1 MSPRN
6 KSLEV
11 FLHGKHVGVL
21 TGNGLRMSFQYD
33 AGIVAEYGSS
43 SVLLS
48 LSLPVGR
55 KKIDGA
61 AVYNYFDGLLPEGPV
76 RSHLASENGLSTP
89 DALGLLAILG
99 ADCAGAVQALPAD
112 TPPGGPE
119 GPQPMTADEVNG
131 VVEALPTWDL
141 PDDFAITASLGG
153 IQSKVLLSRHGD
165 GWAWPG
171 RGAVSTHIIKPEPL
185 DSPVQH
191 LLASEDWTL
200 KVAAAASLPA
210 AEAHLAAFGSRQ
222 AIVVTRY
229 DRTPDG
235 GRLHQ
240 EDFTQA
246 LALAS
251 TSKYE
256 TSMRLPSRLTQLAK
270 AAAPHSR
277 DDREFRRALLRAI
290 TFNLVIGNGDAHSK
304 NYSILLRDG
313 GEVMLAPLYDIA
325 PTLLLYA
332 PSNGAGHAVGG
343 QSLLNYLTL
352 DHVIREGVAWGM
364 DSGDAQD
371 TATAVL
377 ESVATAAA
385 AVPAPEEIGF
395 LSELVATRADDL
407 LAGRTA
413 RRALSGQ
420 LPAGG

>member
-11 FLHGKHVGVL
+11 FLHGQHIGVL
-21 TGNGLRMSFQYD
+21 TGSGLRMSFQYD
-33 AGIVAEYGSS
+33 PDVVAEYGASS
-43 SVLLS
+43 ILLS

-55 KKIDGA
+55 KKIDGP
-61 AVYNYFDGLLPEGPV
+61 AVYNYFDGLLPEGQV

-89 DALGLLAILG
+89 DALGLLTILG
-99 ADCAGAVQALPAD
+99 ADCAGAVQALPAGTSPD
-112 TPPGGPE
+112 GPADA
-119 GPQPMTADEVNG
+119 QPMTAEEVAG

-153 IQSKVLLSRHGD
+153 IQSKVLLSRSGD

-171 RGAVSTHIIKPEPL
+171 RGAVSTHLIKPEPP
-185 DSPVQH
+185 DSPVPH
-191 LLASEDWTL
+191 LLAAEDWAL
-200 KVAAAASLPA
+200 KLAAAAGLPA
-210 AEAHLAAFGSRQ
+210 AAAHLETFGSRQ

-229 DRTPDG
+229 DRTPNG
-235 GRLHQ
+235 SRLHQ

-256 TSMRLPSRLTQLAK
+256 TSPTPPSRLARLVR
-270 AAAPHSR
+270 AAAPHTR

-313 GEVMLAPLYDIA
+313 GEVTLAPLYDLA

-332 PSNGAGHAVGG
+332 PSNNSGHIVGG
-343 QSLLNYLTL
+343 QSRLNYLTL
-352 DHVIREGVAWGM
+352 EHIVREGVAWGM
-364 DSGDAQD
+364 DAGDARD
-371 TATAVL
+371 TAAAVL
-377 ESVATAAA
+377 ERVATASATVAA
-385 AVPAPEEIGF
+385 PGEIGF
-395 LSELVATRADDL
+395 LNELVAVRAGEL
-407 LAGRTA
+407 LAGRRA
-413 RRALSGQ
+413 RRALADQ
-420 LPAGG
+420 TPAAH

>member
-11 FLHGKHVGVL
+11 FLHGEHVGIL
-21 TGNGLRMSFQYD
+21 TGNGLRMSFRYD
-33 AGIVAEYGSS
+33 TEIVAEYGSS

-55 KKIDGA
+55 KKIEGT
-61 AVYNYFDGLLPEGPV
+61 AVYNYFDGLLPEGQV

-89 DALGLLAILG
+89 DAMGLLAILG
-99 ADCAGAVQALPAD
+99 ADCAGAVQVRPAD
-112 TPPGGPE
+112 TSPDGPAASR
-119 GPQPMTADEVNG
+119 PMTAEEVAG

-141 PDDFAITASLGG
+141 PDDFAITASLCG
-153 IQSKVLLSRHGD
+153 IQPKVLLSRHDD

-171 RGAVSTHIIKPEPL
+171 QGAVSTHIIKPEPL
-185 DSPVQH
+185 DSPVQD
-191 LLASEDWTL
+191 LLASEDWAL
-200 KVAAAASLPA
+200 KVAASAGLPA
-210 AEAHLAAFGSRQ
+210 AEAHLETFGSRQ

-235 GRLHQ
+235 TRLHQ

-256 TSMRLPSRLTQLAK
+256 TSANPPSRLTQLAK

-290 TFNLVIGNGDAHSK
+290 VFNLVIGNGDAHSK

-313 GEVMLAPLYDIA
+313 GEVELAPLYDTA

-332 PSNGAGHAVGG
+332 PSNNAGHVVGG

-364 DSGDAQD
+364 DAGDARE
-371 TATAVL
+371 TAATVL

-385 AVPAPEEIGF
+385 AVPAPEDIGF
-395 LSELVATRADDL
+395 LSELVALRAADL
-407 LAGRTA
+407 LGGRTA
-413 RRALSGQ
+413 RRMHSAPPGD
-420 LPAGG
+420 

>member
-1 MSPRN
+1 MSPRSQ
-6 KSLEV
+6 SLEV
-11 FLHGKHVGVL
+11 FLHGEHVGVL
-21 TGNGLRMSFQYD
+21 TGSGLRMSFRYD
-33 AGIVAEYGSS
+33 PDVVAEYGVSS
-43 SVLLS
+43 ILLS
-48 LSLPVGR
+48 LSLPVNR
-55 KKIDGA
+55 KKIDGP
-61 AVYNYFDGLLPEGPV
+61 AVYNYFDGLLPEGQP
-76 RSHLASENGLSTP
+76 RSHLASENGLPAP

-112 TPPGGPE
+112 TSPDGPADS
-119 GPQPMTADEVNG
+119 QPMTVDEVVG

-153 IQSKVLLSRHGD
+153 IQSKVLLSLHGD
-165 GWAWPG
+165 DWAWPG

-185 DSPVQH
+185 DSPVPH
-191 LLASEDWTL
+191 LLASEDWAL
-200 KVAAAASLPA
+200 KVAASAGLPA
-210 AEAHLAAFGSRQ
+210 AQAHLETFGSRK

-256 TSMRLPSRLTQLAK
+256 TSAAPPSRLTQLAK
-270 AAAPHSR
+270 AAAPHTR

-304 NYSILLRDG
+304 NYSLLLRDG

-332 PSNGAGHAVGG
+332 PSNNAGHVVGG
-343 QSLLNYLTL
+343 QSRLNYLTL
-352 DHVIREGVAWGM
+352 EHVVREGVAWGM
-364 DSGDAQD
+364 DASDARE
-371 TATAVL
+371 TAAALL
-377 ESVATAAA
+377 ESVAIASASVAA
-385 AVPAPEEIGF
+385 PAEIGF
-395 LSELVATRADDL
+395 LSELVAARAGEL
-407 LAGRTA
+407 LEGGTASRALAGQSTA
-413 RRALSGQ
+413 AT
-420 LPAGG
+420 